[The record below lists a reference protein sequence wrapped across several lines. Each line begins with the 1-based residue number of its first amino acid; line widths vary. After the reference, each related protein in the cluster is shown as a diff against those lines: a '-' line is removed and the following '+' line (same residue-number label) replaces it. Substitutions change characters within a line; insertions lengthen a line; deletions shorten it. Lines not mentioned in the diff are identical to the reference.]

1 MPYAKHPKGFP
12 EPPIRPQRHI
22 DDSRWLDENYT
33 ELVQKYP
40 DMWIAVLDKEVVIAS
55 KDLGEVFRV
64 ARQKAAA
71 VGKGPCVYRFIESPW
86 RFHRP
91 VGVSYPS

>member
-12 EPPIRPQRHI
+12 DPPIRPQRHI
-22 DDSRWLDENYT
+22 DDSRWVNENYT

-64 ARQKAAA
+64 AEQKENE
-71 VGKGPCVYRFIESPW
+71 VGRGPCVYTFVESPL
-86 RFHRP
+86 RFYRP
-91 VGVSYPS
+91 IDVSDPS

>member
-12 EPPIRPQRHI
+12 DPPIRPQRHL
-22 DDSRWLDENYT
+22 DDTKWVDENYT

-55 KDLGEVFRV
+55 KDLGEVFRM
-64 ARQKAAA
+64 AEQKENE
-71 VGKGPCVYRFIESPW
+71 VGRGPCVYDFVESPL

-91 VGVSYPS
+91 VGVQDPS